1 MKASVAKAI
10 TRESPPL
17 ARSWSHASKKK
28 PSRERKIDM
37 SQRTKSSPPPRIIK
51 GLAHFAHA
59 LGHRGTC
66 VTDETF
72 CTMPIYEYACPDC
85 GYTYDH
91 MQKLADAPIAACP
104 KCGSAKY
111 FKKLSAAGFALK
123 GTGWYVT
130 DFRDGGKKPGETK
143 EGKEG
148 KEGAAVPTPAPA
160 AAPAAA
166 GAPAA
171 ASSPT
176 TAPAPA
182 PAPAAAPA
190 PASSGKSE

>member
-1 MKASVAKAI
+1 MKTSVAKAI

-17 ARSWSHASKKK
+17 ARCWSHAPEKK
-28 PSRERKIDM
+28 PSRARKSDM
-37 SQRTKSSPPPRIIK
+37 SQRTKTSTTPRIIK

-59 LGHRGTC
+59 FGHRGTC

-72 CTMPIYEYACPDC
+72 RTMPIYEYACPDC

-104 KCGSAKY
+104 KCGSTKY
-111 FKKLSAAGFALK
+111 YKKLSAAGFALK

-130 DFRDGGKKPGETK
+130 DFRDGGKKPAET
-143 EGKEG
+143 KEG
-148 KEGAAVPTPAPA
+148 KEGAAVPAPAPA

-176 TAPAPA
+176 AAPA